1 MYRWHSLYPTS
12 ATGGSVH
19 DFYADAPD
27 GVRVNMVSSLD
38 GAAAFG
44 GRVRPISNPADH
56 QLLRALR
63 TYCDVLVV
71 GAGTIRAERYGPVVL
86 DPELRRYRREVGGS
100 AALPS
105 VAVVTN
111 SGDLPWDSAL
121 FTGGGP
127 RPIVVTSARGAAVG
141 RPAARSSCD
150 VLVAGDDVV
159 EPAAMIEGL
168 RDRGLVRVLCE
179 GGPALLSALV
189 AHGLVEDMC
198 LTLSP
203 VLAGPQPIPASIATP
218 TIEVPRTLRLRH
230 VLLESDSLYMRY
242 QRPD

>member
-1 MYRWHSLYPTS
+1 MHSLYPTS

-71 GAGTIRAERYGPVVL
+71 GAGTIRAERYGPVAL
-86 DPELRRYRREVGGS
+86 DRELRRYRREVGGC
-100 AALPS
+100 AALPT

-127 RPIVVTSARGAAVG
+127 RPIVVTSARGAAVCG
-141 RPAARSSCD
+141 PAAARSSCD

-168 RDRGLVRVLCE
+168 RDRGLVHVLCE
-179 GGPALLSALV
+179 GGPALLSTLV
-189 AHGLVEDMC
+189 AHDLVEDMC

-203 VLAGPQPIPASIATP
+203 VLAGLQPGSASIATP

-230 VLLESDSLYMRY
+230 VLLESDYLYMRY
-242 QRPD
+242 Q